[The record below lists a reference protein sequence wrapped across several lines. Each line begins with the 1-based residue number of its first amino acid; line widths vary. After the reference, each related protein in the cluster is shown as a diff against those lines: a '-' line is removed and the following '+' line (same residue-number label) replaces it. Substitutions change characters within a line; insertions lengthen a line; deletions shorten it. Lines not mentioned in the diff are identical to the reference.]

1 MNIIIHMFF
10 IVYLYDIKFFFFFFT
25 QQNLQ
30 LDYEPASQRK
40 AINFNQS
47 SRKDAKEFI
56 HSSSKKLWI
65 SFNS

>member
-10 IVYLYDIKFFFFFFT
+10 LLCICMILSFFFFT